1 MAKRSSEDKG
11 KPEPSFEEALEQ
23 LEAIIERIEQ
33 GKVGLEVALAEYER
47 GVELVRRCRE
57 ILTSA
62 EQRVEELGGKMVEKA
77 ERRADEEE

>member
-1 MAKRSSEDKG
+1 MA
-11 KPEPSFEEALEQ
+11 EPSFEEALEQ

-47 GVELVRRCRE
+47 GVALVRRCRD

-62 EQRVEELGGKMVEKA
+62 EQRVEELSRKMVEKA